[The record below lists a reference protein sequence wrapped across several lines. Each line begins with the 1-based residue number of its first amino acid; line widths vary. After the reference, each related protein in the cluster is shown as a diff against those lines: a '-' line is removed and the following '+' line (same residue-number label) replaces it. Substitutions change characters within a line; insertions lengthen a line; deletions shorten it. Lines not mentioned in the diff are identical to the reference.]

1 MLQALRLG
9 CYQCIRHS
17 QVLAADPYIL
27 PVRPRL
33 TTTLWRCWTLFNVR
47 YASSGSIL
55 VAVSMCP
62 PLTSTRKS
70 RQRSHRWAASAV
82 MHTKHF
88 IHEVSEP
95 SPGHRKS
102 SKKEGKLACPGH
114 PHHTTHRFAD
124 SRSQKHRLRQAF
136 ELASPWPAQELQLLV
151 HRSIQDIFASEAWF
165 GR

>member
-1 MLQALRLG
+1 MYTTLAGVGGRSLHLTCEASSHHDLVAMLDPVQCPLCVLRL
-9 CYQCIRHS
+9 HS
-17 QVLAADPYIL
+17 
-27 PVRPRL
+27 
-33 TTTLWRCWTLFNVR
+33 RCRVDVPASDFNEKEQ
-47 YASSGSIL
+47 AKKSPLGSIKL
-55 VAVSMCP
+55 SCI
-62 PLTSTRKS
+62 
-70 RQRSHRWAASAV
+70 
-82 MHTKHF
+82 TKHF